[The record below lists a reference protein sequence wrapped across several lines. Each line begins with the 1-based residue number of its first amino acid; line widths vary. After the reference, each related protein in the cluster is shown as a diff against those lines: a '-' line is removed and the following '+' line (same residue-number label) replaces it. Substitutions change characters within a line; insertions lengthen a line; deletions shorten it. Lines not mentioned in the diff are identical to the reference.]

1 MFDIFKN
8 SQCFCTLVL
17 HKVQKTRTSFKSNTR
32 VPKTIHRGI
41 AFKNPYIHPSISLL
55 EIGRDIMATF
65 QGWGGK

>member
-1 MFDIFKN
+1 
-8 SQCFCTLVL
+8 L